1 MRETEAE
8 NESTNRATIQLNQLT
23 AEAEASRGL
32 LNSFLEG
39 ANQTWAGADVYDPD
53 ARILSPATVPQEASY
68 PPRALLCCSPASP
81 RWSWR
86 LRSSRCWSCSTRPT
100 MTRST
105 SSGPMAC
112 PSSVWCR

>member
-8 NESTNRATIQLNQLT
+8 NESNRATIQLNQLT

-68 PPRALLCCSPASP
+68 PPRARCSAAH
-81 RWSWR
+81 RR
-86 LRSSRCWSCSTRPT
+86 RRV
-100 MTRST
+100 
-105 SSGPMAC
+105 GPGGCGRRGAGAVRHDL
-112 PSSVWCR
+112 P